1 MPRLVHMLES
11 AWNVTEPVQLMVH
24 VEQFDRAALHT
35 DHGLMLEAFL
45 DRDVDALLAVSGAH
59 HRRLNGVVAALPSD
73 TGLVAR
79 G

>member
-24 VEQFDRAALHT
+24 VEPSDRVALHT

-45 DRDVDALLAVSGAH
+45 DRDVDALLSISGAH
-59 HRRLNGVVAALPSD
+59 HRRLNAVVAALPCD
-73 TGLVAR
+73 TGLVSR